1 LGNEAFQA
9 LQPPEILPWHKW
21 PIGGATF
28 LQGRREEMLTLRALG
43 NPEVQVNGTVVS
55 FPTRH
60 AAQALFSLA
69 LAPTNQFNVEELGER
84 LWPEALTS
92 RLQQSMATMTWQLRK
107 ALGPEAWRI
116 SRSGDDLL
124 FKSELV
130 TCDLWSIRLQAF
142 EHLADGFHD
151 KAILI
156 DRLREP
162 LLSPWQHEA
171 WVRYEQRLINRLVKE
186 LQE

>member
-1 LGNEAFQA
+1 
-9 LQPPEILPWHKW
+9 
-21 PIGGATF
+21 
-28 LQGRREEMLTLRALG
+28 MLTLRALG
-43 NPEVQVNGTVVS
+43 NPEVQVDGTAVS

-69 LAPTNQFNVEELGER
+69 LAPTNQLNIDELGER
-84 LWPEALTS
+84 LWPEAPTS
-92 RLQQSMATMTWQLRK
+92 RLQRSIATMTWQLRK
-107 ALGPEAWRI
+107 ALGPDAWRI
-116 SRSGDDLL
+116 SRNGNDLV
-124 FKSELV
+124 FKSELAQ
-130 TCDLWSIRLQAF
+130 CDLWSIREQAF